1 VPPSSSYAF
10 FGSLYIVF
18 LAVYLFLFLDV
29 FAMMASNKQCEQRL
43 GVSIGRDI
51 INPPPPKICVCV
63 CVCVCV
69 WRGGGGGLF
78 TLILFFGMLDAH

>member
-1 VPPSSSYAF
+1 VSAPSSSYAF

-63 CVCVCV
+63 CV
-69 WRGGGGGLF
+69 WLGGGGLL
-78 TLILFFGMLDAH
+78 TLILFLGMLDAH